1 MHITRK
7 ADYAVRCVLFLSRHI
22 DRVSS
27 VDEISG
33 EMSVPKTF
41 LAKILQRLMKTG
53 IVNSTRG
60 VKGGFQLA
68 RGPEEISLLDVVE
81 AIDGPVAMNV
91 CAVDKKM
98 CGFSSS
104 CSVHPVWIELRK
116 DIKNRLKSWTFAKLA
131 GIRKS
136 QKVIKRDCH

>member
-7 ADYAVRCVLFLSRHI
+7 VDYAVRCVLFLARNN
-22 DRVSS
+22 DRISS

-68 RGPEEISLLDVVE
+68 RGPQEISLLNVVE
-81 AIDGPVAMNV
+81 AIDGAVAMNV

-98 CGFSSS
+98 CGFSAS
-104 CSVHPVWIELRK
+104 CSVHPVWVELRE
-116 DIKNRLKSWTFAKLA
+116 DIRNRLKRWDFAKLA
-131 GIRKS
+131 VIKKYQR
-136 QKVIKRDCH
+136 VIKRDCH